1 MYSTWLEQFIIGL
14 NRLLG
19 IKLNIQNKRILI
31 NQILT
36 NNFLFKNQL
45 FLANTI
51 FPFTFLE
58 KLILNSKL
66 ISKLFLIFLL
76 IHTIFAILAVIL
88 RMAQIYDILLIV
100 ILVFYGY
107 FDLYFVLV
115 LGFMKVRF
123 LVVLMRK
130 EGRLRE
136 GIVVLKGRLL
146 RLSSLGMRVIYVRV
160 GVGI

>member
-1 MYSTWLEQFIIGL
+1 
-14 NRLLG
+14 
-19 IKLNIQNKRILI
+19 
-31 NQILT
+31 
-36 NNFLFKNQL
+36 
-45 FLANTI
+45 
-51 FPFTFLE
+51 
-58 KLILNSKL
+58 
-66 ISKLFLIFLL
+66 
-76 IHTIFAILAVIL
+76 
-88 RMAQIYDILLIV
+88 MAQIYDILLIV

-130 EGRLRE
+130 GGRLRE